1 MRGMGQKGAVKIRQE
16 DIVEAALTL
25 VDEQG
30 LGALNMRAI
39 AARLGVQA
47 SALYWHFPSKT
58 VLMRAMAQ
66 SFHARALVAAGA
78 GAAKDWRRW
87 LRDYGAA
94 LRGALLSHQGS
105 ALLCATARPA
115 PDTAAAA
122 ADILSAPLVAQG
134 LSRARALSCLA
145 SINALV
151 LGWAVYEQSEA
162 MHDHLAEMIG
172 FDESFALGLEA
183 MVAGFRVD

>member
-1 MRGMGQKGAVKIRQE
+1 MKIRQE
-16 DIVEAALTL
+16 EIVEAALTL

-39 AARLGVQA
+39 AARLAVQA

-58 VLMRAMAQ
+58 VLMRAMAR
-66 SFHARALVAAGA
+66 SFHARALVVAGT
-78 GAAKDWRRW
+78 GEGKDWRRW
-87 LRDYGAA
+87 LMDYGAA
-94 LRGALLSHQGS
+94 LRRALLSHRGS

-122 ADILSAPLVAQG
+122 GNLLAAPLMEQG
-134 LSRARALSCLA
+134 LSRAHALSCIA

-162 MHDHLAEMIG
+162 MHDHLTEMIG
-172 FDESFALGLEA
+172 FDESFAMGLEA
-183 MVAGFRVD
+183 IVSGFHVD

>member
-1 MRGMGQKGAVKIRQE
+1 MADEYLVYGAEGSGSIP
-16 DIVEAALTL
+16 VEAALTL

-30 LGALNMRAI
+30 MGALNMRAI

-47 SALYWHFPSKT
+47 SALYWHVPSKT
-58 VLMRAMAQ
+58 ALMRAMAQ
-66 SFHARALVAAGA
+66 SFHARALAVAGA

-87 LRDYGAA
+87 LIDYGLA
-94 LRGALLSHQGS
+94 LRRALLSHQGS

-122 ADILSAPLVAQG
+122 GDLLAAPLVAQG
-134 LSRARALSCLA
+134 LSRAHALSCLA

-183 MVAGFRVD
+183 MVSGFHVD